1 VSLVEKLCYRFRTTQ
16 DVAQW
21 RNFAHCLT
29 LLPYND
35 KCVKKL
41 QSQLACFQATLSDE
55 EVYDCFVVIIS
66 KARKFASVDMKKRL
80 LRFTPRPQRT
90 TLRSRRHQRHRKR
103 WQRQRRRRGQRQHE
117 VGGLDECPL
126 CTTTLRTPRTLLL
139 PTSSRHKRLYKA
151 RSELPADR
159 LCRTPKMTTSCC
171 RRTSPSQSTNITTST
186 TQFIGCLI
194 ISLYS
199 MSVF

>member
-66 KARKFASVDMKKRL
+66 KARKFASVDMKDAVAEFEEKIAEIHAKATEDDVAFQKASKASQKVAKAKKKKGAKATRGG
-80 LRFTPRPQRT
+80 RSGRVSAVHDDAEDTENAPPSNEQSPQKIVQGKVRA
-90 TLRSRRHQRHRKR
+90 SRRQIVSDS
-103 WQRQRRRRGQRQHE
+103 E
-117 VGGLDECPL
+117 DDD
-126 CTTTLRTPRTLLL
+126 LLL
-139 PTSSRHKRLYKA
+139 
-151 RSELPADR
+151 
-159 LCRTPKMTTSCC
+159 
-171 RRTSPSQSTNITTST
+171 
-186 TQFIGCLI
+186 
-194 ISLYS
+194 
-199 MSVF
+199 